1 MRLEELSDDTVAN
14 VQAWYLGANADGDP
28 FHQTAQLVR
37 DRLGRS
43 FEYAGNAE
51 TLQFSLRRHGGPAFG
66 RLNVTLRRDNTRTYV
81 AIPRWGDFAQE
92 RRAIVYRRK
101 GGYLLRAKH
110 RANTLF
116 LEILLNKQKKTRSS
130 VDPVMK
136 KGGPFRSIEIDV
148 DAVHAMGMEWGE
160 IVRNFTKKWIAE
172 NSFQGPATV
181 WDWFTESVSFDNEQ
195 RTTCFLVGHGFPRNF
210 MTNLAT
216 SMRLVLNNAV
226 RSPSDYLTPNRND
239 GWSPTVH
246 VQDSKAWLKLDEIT
260 WREV

>member
-1 MRLEELSDDTVAN
+1 MLRLENLTDETVADIHGWLLDD
-14 VQAWYLGANADGDP
+14 A
-28 FHQTAQLVR
+28 T
-37 DRLGRS
+37 S
-43 FEYAGNAE
+43 SGNAI
-51 TLQFSLRRHGGPAFG
+51 TS
-66 RLNVTLRRDNTRTYV
+66 VTLRRASFGKSLVYTSDKDELSFALLGVAMPPHRVTICTDGARTYV
-81 AIPRWGDFAQE
+81 KVGKWGTFATE

-101 GGYLLRAKH
+101 GGYLLRAKYG
-110 RANTLF
+110 ANTLF
-116 LEILLNKQKKTRSS
+116 LEILLNKPKETRSS
-130 VDPVMK
+130 VDPVMRRA
-136 KGGPFRSIEIDV
+136 GPFSSIEIDV

-181 WDWFTESVSFDNEQ
+181 WEWFTESLSFDNEQ

-216 SMRLVLNNAV
+216 YMRLVLNNAV